1 MTTTEDE
8 APEGLGAILGDL
20 GKAFTKFK
28 DEHGELNQ
36 AHAHSR
42 ENEPLTV
49 NEVVVRA
56 NAERTNEQVGSW
68 VAVRPCDA
76 PSGNKTFLGIY
87 LGDLPVSPMV
97 NHSTK
102 SGTMFIDIRTN
113 PAIWVPDQN
122 RIVWGMG
129 SWWGIIKKEED
140 LKQIT
145 DQDIENIWYV
155 KALKELDTKAQA

>member
-1 MTTTEDE
+1 MTTTEDTE
-8 APEGLGAILGDL
+8 PEGLGAILGDL

-49 NEVVVRA
+49 NEVRVRGT
-56 NAERTNEQVGSW
+56 AERTDAKVGSW

-76 PSGNKTFLGIY
+76 PSENKTFLGIY
-87 LGDLPVSPMV
+87 LGDLPTGPMV
-97 NHSTK
+97 NHAPK
-102 SGTMFIDIRTN
+102 SGTLFIDIKTN

-129 SWWGIIKKEED
+129 SWWGIIESAND
-140 LKQIT
+140 LKKIT
-145 DQDIENIWYV
+145 NQDIENIWYV
-155 KALKELDTKAQA
+155 KALKSLIVE